1 MRKKYDL
8 SQFTLEELLTMMEIV
23 YQFLDE
29 MERYSL
35 KFKKYTRAGY
45 GGLDMMKLA
54 EMVVE
59 RMGQQQ
65 NQPIV
70 EEAPEKIE
78 TIRKKLDR
86 VAEEE
91 KRKAMAMVSTAN
103 NITQEEKP
111 ISGG

>member
-1 MRKKYDL
+1 
-8 SQFTLEELLTMMEIV
+8 
-23 YQFLDE
+23 
-29 MERYSL
+29 
-35 KFKKYTRAGY
+35 
-45 GGLDMMKLA
+45 MMKLA

-59 RMGQQQ
+59 RMGAHQQ
-65 NQPIV
+65 QPIV
-70 EEAPEKIE
+70 EEEPEKIE

-91 KRKAMAMVSTAN
+91 KRKAMAITTTAN